1 MSSRQE
7 PPSIPYRNAELRSA
21 AHIASLL
28 GILIS
33 LVALLGHLIS
43 TCSSSY
49 SCYRLVTR
57 YCAPERPWMWS
68 RAWCRSAGG
77 GPAPAMVWGI
87 GLDFDGA
94 VGAGLLRDLAAAYHE
109 AMWPTLVGPGDAR
122 QRRDRALDAL
132 SGVIGAHRRPL
143 LLASDQIFHGVTVSR
158 PASISVSRSPACSR
172 TASRVGSLASASGDH
187 AEAAELLFNTV
198 C

>member
-1 MSSRQE
+1 
-7 PPSIPYRNAELRSA
+7 LRSA

-33 LVALLGHLIS
+33 LAALLGHLIS

-68 RAWCRSAGG
+68 RVWCRPAGS
-77 GPAPAMVWGI
+77 GPAPATVWAPAWI
-87 GLDFDGA
+87 SIVRQDG
-94 VGAGLLRDLAAAYHE
+94 VAG
-109 AMWPTLVGPGDAR
+109 G
-122 QRRDRALDAL
+122 
-132 SGVIGAHRRPL
+132 
-143 LLASDQIFHGVTVSR
+143 
-158 PASISVSRSPACSR
+158 SPAP
-172 TASRVGSLASASGDH
+172 TSGDH

-198 C
+198 CQSYVQLRDRHRWPAERARHGLRRLITPGLMTVPGPGHGAPVRDHERRAAMAISGRTGLRRRPGTRRLLLSCSHRIRSRARPAECPR